1 MRLKTSYGQIFS
13 ISMPIMLGSAA
24 QNLIV
29 LCDNIFLFHYSS
41 LDFEAS
47 GLVGVFYLMI
57 AAIGYGFSRGGQILI
72 ARRSGEHDYEGTG
85 AAFQSLF
92 IFEAALSVLMFC
104 VLFGFGQPI
113 FSLFVKNQEI
123 LRKCM
128 EYLEPRSYGVFF
140 SYLGVSLVAYYTGIA
155 RTSFIIYD
163 TIVLIVVNVILNWIF
178 IFGKFGVPEM
188 GIRGAAL
195 ASTIAEVVA
204 FFVFIVFMFYDK
216 FNHRYKLWKFER
228 LDFALISS
236 TFFIS
241 TPIVF
246 QSILGIGSWFLFFSY
261 IENIGRQE
269 LAISNLLRNVYLILS
284 IPSWGYAAGINTLVS
299 NFIGNKK
306 RQAVLPLIIKTVK
319 LNLATTII
327 ISLPVI
333 LFPEFFLYPFFG
345 SDDMLLIRDSKPY
358 FWIIFG
364 ILMAFATGVVFINGL
379 IGTGKTKQALWIQ
392 SVFTLLYIVYIVF
405 MIKLYYFGL
414 HLAWS
419 VEIIYWLGILLMSLV
434 YLKSN
439 KWHFF
444 KI

>member
-1 MRLKTSYGQIFS
+1 
-13 ISMPIMLGSAA
+13 MLGSAA

-104 VLFGFGQPI
+104 VLFWFGQPI

-123 LRKCM
+123 LQKCM
-128 EYLEPRSYGVFF
+128 EYLGPRSYGIFF

-155 RTSFIIYD
+155 RTNFIIYD
-163 TIVLIVVNVILNWIF
+163 TIVLIMVNIILNWIF
-178 IFGKFGVPEM
+178 IFGKFGIQPM
-188 GIRGAAL
+188 GIKGAAL
-195 ASTIAEVVA
+195 ASTLAEVVA
-204 FFVFIVFMFYDK
+204 FIVFIIYIFYDK
-216 FNHRYKLWKFER
+216 INHKYKLWKFER

-306 RQAVLPLIIKTVK
+306 RQAVLPLIIKTAK
-319 LNLATTII
+319 LNLVTTII

-345 SDDMLLIRDSKPY
+345 TDDMMLIRDSKPY
-358 FWIIFG
+358 LWVVFG
-364 ILMAFATGVVFINGL
+364 ILIAFATGVVFINGL

-405 MIKLYYFGL
+405 MIKIYYFGL
-414 HLAWS
+414 NLAWS
-419 VEIIYWLGILLMSLV
+419 VEIVYWLGILLMSFM